1 MPKAKATETTRKK
14 GFRELSEVELNKLS
28 EEDRRIYNKK
38 LAEHQTRKKRK
49 QAIENAGKYVSK
61 RLDMLEHVLKTTVEK
76 KGDISCDLI
85 DATFLSPCK
94 RTMFA
99 TENRLVKF
107 FDEGDLIQINCHT
120 VPTEKIPCV
129 VIKNGVLYFAQKKD
143 SVSSEYANLDSYC
156 TEENATL
163 MISEDEYIGD
173 IVNIIKSPRNLF
185 EPAKKEEKEAE
196 AKK

>member
-1 MPKAKATETTRKK
+1 MPKVKTMEVTKK
-14 GFRELSEVELNKLS
+14 KTFRELSDVELAKLS
-28 EEDRRIYNKK
+28 EEERRVYNKRF
-38 LAEHQTRKKRK
+38 AEHQSRKKKK
-49 QAIENAGKYVSK
+49 QAMENAGKSVAK
-61 RLDMLEHVLKTTVEK
+61 RLEMLEYVLETNVEK

-85 DATFLSPCK
+85 DATFISPCK

-107 FDEGDLIQINCHT
+107 FDEGDLIQVNCHT

-143 SVSSEYANLDSYC
+143 ANSNEYANLDSYC

-163 MISEDEYIGD
+163 LISDDEFIGT
-173 IVNIIKSPRNLF
+173 IVNVIKAPKSLF
-185 EPAKKEEKEAE
+185 EPAKKEEKAAE